1 MNVSFFYKIIT
12 NIFKFKYCKKNLF
25 LTTLIFLSSC
35 SSDTNINTSSLKLFA
50 YSETSKEIIVLTRSF
65 DEQLC
70 SENYEVAFSATLN
83 KTNNIQIKKYFC
95 WNYIESKQLVRL
107 FDPNS
112 ILFKSKTVD
121 VNKFVL
127 IKTKEQIESE
137 ELISSFENFVS
148 KDINKNYS
156 QQNNSNIIPLIINTE
171 PKLCI
176 FIGNI
181 LNCD

>member
-1 MNVSFFYKIIT
+1 MNIYLIAFTNILKPNFYK
-12 NIFKFKYCKKNLF
+12 KFIS
-25 LTTLIFLSSC
+25 LTTLCFLTSC
-35 SSDTNINTSSLKLFA
+35 SSENNINTYEVRPIA
-50 YSETSKEIIVLTRSF
+50 YSESSKDITILSRST
-65 DEQLC
+65 DEKLC
-70 SENYEVAFSATLN
+70 PENYEVAFSATLDEKN
-83 KTNNIQIKKYFC
+83 KIQIKKYFC
-95 WNYIESKQLVRL
+95 WNYIESKQLVKL

-137 ELISSFENFVS
+137 ELISNFENFVS
-148 KDINKNYS
+148 KDISKNNS
-156 QQNNSNIIPLIINTE
+156 QPNNSNIIPMIINAE